1 MANHLTDTDKH
12 YWKVHKVNTTQIA
25 NNETQTKQI
34 YPGLVASYDTWPEN
48 DKSLFYNAPEPT
60 CRNSS
65 INVYHTYTDTFL
77 TCVSLHK
84 HSTQLPSSLL

>member
-34 YPGLVASYDTWPEN
+34 YPGLVASYDT
-48 DKSLFYNAPEPT
+48 
-60 CRNSS
+60 
-65 INVYHTYTDTFL
+65 
-77 TCVSLHK
+77 
-84 HSTQLPSSLL
+84 